1 MEYKE
6 IESLE
11 TFLIEV
17 ETSLM
22 DEANRLLVTY
32 PQKSVFPWNSKE
44 LDANKDLLAAVSGS
58 ANVYAIFTSTK
69 GLGHFSLRYIG
80 KTTKKLARQRIRNH
94 LIKKSE
100 GTGAKL
106 QHVID
111 SDDGSA
117 VIITALWRRLR
128 EDLPRVH

>member
-6 IESLE
+6 IVSLE

-17 ETSLM
+17 ETSLI

-32 PQKSVFPWNSKE
+32 PQKSVLPWNSKE
-44 LDANKDLLAAVSGS
+44 LDANKDLLTAVSGS
-58 ANVYAIFTSTK
+58 ANGYAIFTATK
-69 GLGHFSLRYIG
+69 GSGHFSLRYIG

-100 GTGAKL
+100 GNG
-106 QHVID
+106 
-111 SDDGSA
+111 
-117 VIITALWRRLR
+117 
-128 EDLPRVH
+128 